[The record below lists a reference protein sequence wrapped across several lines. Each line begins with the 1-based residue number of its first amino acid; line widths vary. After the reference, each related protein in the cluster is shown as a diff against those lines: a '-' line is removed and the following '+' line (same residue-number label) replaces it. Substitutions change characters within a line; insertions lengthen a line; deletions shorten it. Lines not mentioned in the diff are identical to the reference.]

1 MSVNTLGIEQAYTLV
16 NAIHDQATGKTGIV
30 ATDLSSFIS
39 VAQETLASG
48 YEPTLNAISQV
59 IGRTLV
65 AVRPYSE
72 KFKGLQ
78 MTTDRWG
85 AITRKINFADTQSYS
100 NEAWTLTDG
109 YSVDPFIVRK
119 PDVLETRY
127 LGSDVYSGE
136 LSITREQLT
145 VAFSNPQEFAS
156 FMSGL
161 MTWFVNQRTQWLENL
176 KRSILAN
183 AIGGLYA
190 KYTDPTEGKRV
201 IHLLSE
207 YNTAS
212 GLSLTSTT
220 VMQPANFPG
229 FMKWAYTRVSNISRL
244 MTERSG
250 LFQTPI
256 TGKDINRHT
265 PVEDQRI
272 YMTSKYLDAMD
283 DMVLADTYHD
293 NFLRYADV
301 EAVNFWQSIATPD
314 TVSVTPVYINNSGV
328 VTTGT
333 AQVVTPVVG
342 IMFDRDAMGYN
353 IYQDE
358 LLTSPFNQRG
368 EYYNLAHKVRV
379 QLQTDFSEKM
389 VLLLLD

>member
-1 MSVNTLGIEQAYTLV
+1 MAVNTMGIEQAYTLV
-16 NAIHDQATGKTGIV
+16 NAIHYQATGKASLTP
-30 ATDLSSFIS
+30 TDLSSFIS
-39 VAQETLASG
+39 VAQETLATG
-48 YEPTLNAISQV
+48 YEPTLNAITQV
-59 IGRTLV
+59 IGRTIV
-65 AVRPYSE
+65 STRPYSE
-72 KFKGLQ
+72 KFKGLEVSG
-78 MTTDRWG
+78 DRWG
-85 AITRKINFADTQSYS
+85 GIIRKINFADTDSVEDETF
-100 NEAWTLTDG
+100 NLTDG
-109 YSVDPFIVRK
+109 YSIDPFIVRK
-119 PDVLETRY
+119 PNVLETRY
-127 LGSDVYSGE
+127 VGSDVYAGE

-145 VAFSNPQEFAS
+145 VAFSNPTEFAS

-176 KRSILAN
+176 KRSILDN
-183 AIGGLYA
+183 AIGALKAMNETG
-190 KYTDPTEGKRV
+190 RI

-207 YNTAS
+207 YNTAT

-220 VMQPANFPG
+220 VMQPANFPA

-250 LFQTPI
+250 LFQTAI

-265 PVEDQRI
+265 PVEDQRV
-272 YMTSKYLDAMD
+272 YMTSKYLDAMT

-301 EAVNFWQSIATPD
+301 EAVNFWQSIKSPD
-314 TVSVTPVYINNSGV
+314 TVSVTPVYINSSGV

-358 LLTSPFNQRG
+358 LETSPYNQRG
-368 EYYNLAHKVRV
+368 QYYNLCHHVRV
-379 QLQTDFSEKM
+379 QLQNDFTEKM

>member
-1 MSVNTLGIEQAYTLV
+1 MSVNTMGIEQAYTLI
-16 NAIHDQATGKTGIV
+16 NAIHAQATGKTGIA

-39 VAQETLASG
+39 VAQETLQTG
-48 YEPTLNAISQV
+48 YEPTLNAITQV
-59 IGRTLV
+59 IGRTIV
-65 AVRPYSE
+65 SVRPYNE
-72 KFKGLQ
+72 KFKGLE
-78 MTTDRWG
+78 MSSDRWG
-85 AITRKINFADTQSYS
+85 GITRKINFADTQSYAD
-100 NEAWTLTDG
+100 ETWALVDG
-109 YSVDPFIVRK
+109 QAIDPFIVRK
-119 PDVLETRY
+119 PNILETRY
-127 LGSDVYSGE
+127 VGSDVYCGE
-136 LSITREQLT
+136 LSVTREQLT
-145 VAFSNPQEFAS
+145 VAFSNPTEFAA

-176 KRSILAN
+176 KRSILCN
-183 AIGGLYA
+183 AIAGIKDENATG
-190 KYTDPTEGKRV
+190 RI

-229 FMKWAYTRVSNISRL
+229 FMKWAYTRISNISHL

-250 LFQTPI
+250 LYQTAI

-272 YMTSKYLDAMD
+272 YMTSKYLDAMT

-301 EAVNFWQSIATPD
+301 EPVNFWQSIKSPD
-314 TVSVTPVYINNSGV
+314 SVNVKPVYIDG
-328 VTTGT
+328 TGT
-333 AQVVTPVVG
+333 VKVASGNVSVSPVVG

-358 LLTSPFNQRG
+358 LQTSPYNQRG
-368 EYYNLAHKVRV
+368 QYTNLAHHVRV
-379 QLQTDFSEKM
+379 MLCNDFSEKM
-389 VLLLLD
+389 VLLTLD